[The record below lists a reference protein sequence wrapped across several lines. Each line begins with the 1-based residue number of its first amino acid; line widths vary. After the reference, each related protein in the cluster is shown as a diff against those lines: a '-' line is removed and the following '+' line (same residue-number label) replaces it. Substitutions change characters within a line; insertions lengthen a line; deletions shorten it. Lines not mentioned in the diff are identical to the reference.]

1 MVMAYVLI
9 AVEGAEPSVV
19 AKELNNIEEIENI
32 HLIFGEYNIIAVVKT
47 KTLINLKEVALDRIS
62 KVRGVVKTS
71 SLIVADEN

>member
-9 AVEGAEPSVV
+9 AVEGAEPSIV
-19 AKELNNIEEIENI
+19 AKELNDIEEIDNI
-32 HLIFGEYNIIAVVKT
+32 HLIFGEYNIIAVVKA
-47 KTLINLKEVALDRIS
+47 KTLVNLKEVALERIT